1 MIDGKTANWIITNTK
16 ECPKCLTTIEKN
28 GGCNHMTCRS
38 VKCKYQFCWVCVDGW
53 STHGTS
59 YYNCNKY
66 NDSKAKHWKYRVSES
81 RKFLERFMF
90 YWTRIMNH
98 KQSLQFENELK
109 STVTTKM
116 THMQDR
122 YHMSWVEVQFMEQAM
137 EADPDVHLCVF
148 AAYNDRTPQIDIF
161 EDNQRDLQKAV
172 ETLSEYLKREIDAE
186 ENRSQVLHSLNYCQ
200 NRRKALIN
208 HISEGNE
215 KEWWKYSADSHT
227 TVHSNIHF

>member
-1 MIDGKTANWIITNTK
+1 
-16 ECPKCLTTIEKN
+16 
-28 GGCNHMTCRS
+28 MTCRS
-38 VKCKYQFCWVCVDGW
+38 VKCKYQFCWVCLDGW

-66 NDSKAKHWKYRVSES
+66 NDSEAKHWKYRVSES

-90 YWTRIMNH
+90 YWTRFMNH

-122 YHMSWVEVQFMEQAM
+122 YHMSWVEVQFMERAV
-137 EADPDVHLCVF
+137 EVLCSCRQTLMYTYVF
-148 AAYNDRTPQIDIF
+148 AFYNDRTPQIDIF

-172 ETLSEYLKREIDAE
+172 ETLSEYLEREIDAE
-186 ENRSQVLHSLNYCQ
+186 EDNRNIRSQVLHSLNYCQ

-215 KEWWKYSADSHT
+215 KEWWKYSFD
-227 TVHSNIHF
+227 